1 MFVMIVEILIMCII
15 FWIGWFLVSDLYVCF
30 VMLYWLNV
38 MLNFLILVKNIEGV
52 VNIVDLRKMLII
64 VIFLNCWKLKFF
76 FEWYILMYLFR
87 VMVNCNSNDVVMI
100 K

>member
-1 MFVMIVEILIMCII
+1 MFVMIVEIMIMCII
-15 FWIGWFLVSDLYVCF
+15 LWIGWFLVSDLYVCF

-64 VIFLNCWKLKFF
+64 VIFLKCWKLKFF

>member
-1 MFVMIVEILIMCII
+1 MIVEIMIMCII
-15 FWIGWFLVSDLYVCF
+15 LWIGWFLVSDLYECF

>member
-1 MFVMIVEILIMCII
+1 MIVEIMIMCII
-15 FWIGWFLVSDLYVCF
+15 LWIEWFLVSDLYVCF

-38 MLNFLILVKNIEGV
+38 MLNFLILVKSIEGV